1 MSQVNQSYKKHKRQ
15 PNMCR
20 KSRMSL
26 EQGESVG
33 PYEIKDLLKEGS
45 SSKIY
50 LAVSKYTN
58 EQVAIKTIKK
68 SHFTDNL
75 DELLLI
81 TKQIETLKI
90 LKHRNIIS
98 LYEIYESKKYI
109 YLVTEYLSGKDLIEK
124 IIQKKRFNE
133 EEALRIFFQLL
144 DAFTYMHKMNICHLN
159 IRTEH
164 ILFDK
169 NNRPKIVGFGYS
181 SFYEKEK
188 MIEGAYGSLCY
199 ACPEIIDEV
208 PYNPEL
214 ADVWSLG
221 VILYV
226 LICGYLPFS
235 EEDDNKNKI
244 LISSGKVDYPKEI
257 SNKLKDLL
265 KHMLDI
271 NPKKRYTFQKI
282 VKHPW
287 IKPYSEKIFSGGIN
301 IYKTIYPVDDRILN
315 IINQYG
321 FDKSKVKNDMIM
333 NKYNIGTG
341 LYKQIVRKVL
351 DLKIKNISDLWSEE
365 FMAYRDDKKNQYEG
379 GDEKYEDYIKK
390 IDEKYKKKEDFVND
404 FKEREE
410 YVAERLIYLKEKKE
424 DEKKEKLNV
433 IEEAAADN
441 GDEDENDNEKT
452 NRSDN
457 ESEPRQ
463 KVENNIRKVKT
474 EKNKLFPR
482 TKTPMFNF
490 KELMKAKR
498 NNDSSKMNNLNND
511 NIEIVY
517 NKDQDVDIIKQFQDE
532 QNKKLSENII
542 PEKASIK
549 RSPSTPNFGK
559 DLQTNDNDIKNTNPF
574 KLSITPEKKANLAKK
589 ILEQKPY
596 KTDKYS
602 KDIIYSTKKTDKIQ
616 DSIYSSKNSLYSNL
630 HNLYSGKI
638 NNYKSIISG
647 ATLKTLTSENSNK
660 SLFRMTCFRNSS
672 NKSCLDRGSLYD
684 DFLKKNHPDNIRKT
698 ILNKNIDVKSI
709 KSNMN
714 KIEEGNDDAES
725 EKENNENKEDENKK
739 EEEEKN
745 LKESLK
751 LKYSLSFG
759 DDDED
764 EDENEEDEENSLER
778 KETDLKLFDILENEN
793 DEELQELKKIYFG
806 DKANKDLKKSLNNKK
821 SVKFNDDDDKG
832 EEIKSPDPNLKKSTM
847 SKKTITSN
855 LTNSVFDKYEE
866 KLKEYNKTHK
876 INDDKDTN
884 EPSKFD
890 TQLEISFHDGDGKYK
905 INYFDDTIKF
915 NHNDEPSKK
924 LDFLNKEDIGFSI
937 DNIYNKIKKD
947 FILKVQEN
955 SPIKKINISDD
966 PKKINNNISKIHEL
980 FLKKNKKKIKK
991 PINGQSSKYK
1001 RLNEYP
1007 NGVRKVDEANQI
1019 NIEKIPY
1026 SKKIKRIQRQ
1036 ENFSIIPSANRDLNR
1051 IYFNGKTHRGNSS
1064 IDFSKY
1070 NNSSIKRN
1078 IYNPNTVNYDSLMDR
1093 INNTNSSALKEK
1105 DIMYPKKNYRYTEN
1119 NDNNT
1124 PYYNRALENTYNPNE
1139 DNRVNK
1145 AIKQYYYK
1153 IDHNTIGKTSL
1164 KRKEPKLFKPTSP
1177 KNNNIEEDTRNKRQN
1192 RIIDKDKYNT
1202 LMKKFNS
1209 YYPKYNETNS
1219 FSIEDPLLSKTTRK
1233 AGYISVKNIK
1243 DEVVVKRN
1251 EIMDKINEC
1260 QNLLN
1265 TIMKERNQ
1273 FETQKKKNNLSLII
1287 DDDLNIST
1295 FNRRN
1300 YSNYNFESQKPK
1312 NRIIDMKKAPNRVKD
1327 FEINENNNKTE
1338 INQIYF
1344 KKIDGNKVNKYINT
1358 NKINKYM
1365 NKNNNINK
1373 DIDKDN
1379 DKTKSFKKIILPKNY
1394 TNKYKSGS
1402 LMKTCLNNE
1411 IDNNTYNNTFS
1422 NSTFNNNFNNKLYSN
1437 PNIDYQEGQRPST
1450 NEIKYIYPRQK
1461 IVRIYKKYE
1470 NSTLTR
1476 NIESPLNGN
1485 YSFNNRLDSNFI
1497 HRSFMNPNTSNKFK

>member
-26 EQGESVG
+26 EQGERIG

-50 LAVSKYTN
+50 LAFSKYTN
-58 EQVAIKTIKK
+58 EPVAIKTIKK
-68 SHFTDNL
+68 SHFKDHL
-75 DELLLI
+75 DELLLL

-90 LKHRNIIS
+90 LKHRNIIT

-109 YLVTEYLSGKDLIEK
+109 YLVTEYSSGKDLIEK

-199 ACPEIIDEV
+199 ACPEIIDEA

-265 KHMLDI
+265 RHMLDI

-282 VKHPW
+282 IKHPW

-341 LYKQIVRKVL
+341 LYKQIVRKLL

-365 FMAYRDDKKNQYEG
+365 FMAYRDDKKNQCED
-379 GDEKYEDYIKK
+379 GDKKYEDYINK

-410 YVAERLIYLKEKKE
+410 YVAERLVNLQGKKE
-424 DEKKEKLNV
+424 DEKKEKLNI
-433 IEEAAADN
+433 IEEAIADYA
-441 GDEDENDNEKT
+441 DEDENEKT

-457 ESEPRQ
+457 EGESNQ
-463 KVENNIRKVKT
+463 KDEQINVRKVKT
-474 EKNKLFPR
+474 ERNKLFPR

-490 KELMKAKR
+490 GGSMKKR
-498 NNDSSKMNNLNND
+498 KNNGSSNINNENNE

-517 NKDQDVDIIKQFQDE
+517 NKAQDVDIIQQFQDE
-532 QNKKLSENII
+532 QNKKLSKNMI
-542 PEKASIK
+542 PEKQTIK

-559 DLQTNDNDIKNTNPF
+559 DLENKVNNTEKTNPF
-574 KLSITPEKKANLAKK
+574 NLSITPEKKAHLAKK
-589 ILEQKPY
+589 ILDQK
-596 KTDKYS
+596 KDS
-602 KDIIYSTKKTDKIQ
+602 NLKDIIYSTKKKDKIQ

-638 NNYKSIISG
+638 NHYKSIISG
-647 ATLKTLTSENSNK
+647 ATLKTLTSEGSNK
-660 SLFRMTCFRNSS
+660 SLFRMTCFGNSS

-698 ILNKNIDVKSI
+698 ILNKNNTLN
-709 KSNMN
+709 SNMN
-714 KIEEGNDDAES
+714 KIDEGNDDTES
-725 EKENNENKEDENKK
+725 EKENNEKKEDENKK
-739 EEEEKN
+739 EINN

-759 DDDED
+759 DD
-764 EDENEEDEENSLER
+764 DENEEDEENSLER

-806 DKANKDLKKSLNNKK
+806 DKANKDLKKSINNKK
-821 SVKFNDDDDKG
+821 SVKFNDDNGKE
-832 EEIKSPDPNLKKSTM
+832 EEIKSPDPNLKKSTI
-847 SKKTITSN
+847 SKKTNTSI
-855 LTNSVFDKYEE
+855 LSNSVFDKYEE

-876 INDDKDTN
+876 INDDKEIN
-884 EPSKFD
+884 VPSRFD
-890 TQLEISFHDGDGKYK
+890 TQLEISFHDEDK
-905 INYFDDTIKF
+905 INYVDKNTKF
-915 NHNDEPSKK
+915 YHNDEPSKK
-924 LDFLNKEDIGFSI
+924 LDFLNKEELGFSI

-947 FILKVQEN
+947 FILEVKEN

-966 PKKINNNISKIHEL
+966 PKRINNNISKIHEL
-980 FLKKNKKKIKK
+980 FLKKNKRRPKK
-991 PINGQSSKYK
+991 PINSQSSKYK
-1001 RLNEYP
+1001 RLNEYS
-1007 NGVRKVDEANQI
+1007 NGVRKVDEAIQI
-1019 NIEKIPY
+1019 DVNKIPY
-1026 SKKIKRIQRQ
+1026 SKKLKRIQRQ
-1036 ENFSIIPSANRDLNR
+1036 EYFSIFPNVNRDLNS
-1051 IYFNGKTHRGNSS
+1051 IYFNGNTYNGNSS
-1064 IDFSKY
+1064 IDMSKY
-1070 NNSSIKRN
+1070 NNNSINRN
-1078 IYNPNTVNYDSLMDR
+1078 TYYPNTVKYDSLMGR
-1093 INNTNSSALKEK
+1093 INSSNISAMKERRRIHPQNSNLYNNE
-1105 DIMYPKKNYRYTEN
+1105 NYEY
-1119 NDNNT
+1119 NT
-1124 PYYNRALENTYNPNE
+1124 PYYNRSLENTYNPNE
-1139 DNRVNK
+1139 DNNRVNK
-1145 AIKQYYYK
+1145 VIKQYYYK
-1153 IDHNTIGKTSL
+1153 IENNTISKNSL
-1164 KRKEPKLFKPTSP
+1164 KRKEPKHYKPISP
-1177 KNNNIEEDTRNKRQN
+1177 KNNNIEEDIRNKKQN
-1192 RIIDKDKYNT
+1192 KILEKYKTNSQ
-1202 LMKKFNS
+1202 MKKFNS
-1209 YYPKYNETNS
+1209 YYRKYDDINS
-1219 FSIEDPLLSKTTRK
+1219 FSNEEPLLSKTTRK
-1233 AGYISVKNIK
+1233 IGYISVKNIK

-1251 EIMDKINEC
+1251 EIMDKIKHC
-1260 QNLLN
+1260 QNLLS
-1265 TIMKERNQ
+1265 TIMKERDN
-1273 FETQKKKNNLSLII
+1273 FETQKRRNNNLSINMENEP
-1287 DDDLNIST
+1287 NISS

-1300 YSNYNFESQKPK
+1300 NSNYNFEYQKPK
-1312 NRIIDMKKAPNRVKD
+1312 SRIIDMKKAPNRIKD
-1327 FEINENNNKTE
+1327 FEINDNINKTE

-1344 KKIDGNKVNKYINT
+1344 KKIDGNKVNKYINR

-1365 NKNNNINK
+1365 NNNNINK
-1373 DIDKDN
+1373 DIDT
-1379 DKTKSFKKIILPKNY
+1379 DKNKNKSFKTIMLPRYY
-1394 TNKYKSGS
+1394 TNKSKIGP
-1402 LMKTCLNNE
+1402 LMRSCLNPDN
-1411 IDNNTYNNTFS
+1411 DNNTYNNDYNNTY
-1422 NSTFNNNFNNKLYSN
+1422 NNNDYNNTNNNRQYSN
-1437 PNIDYQEGQRPST
+1437 YSLDYQEAQLPRKD
-1450 NEIKYIYPRQK
+1450 EIKYIYPRQK
-1461 IVRIYKKYE
+1461 LVGIYKKNE
-1470 NSTLTR
+1470 NSILTR
-1476 NIESPLNGN
+1476 NIEKNPISSN
-1485 YSFNNRLDSNFI
+1485 YSFNNRLNSNNI
-1497 HRSFMNPNTSNKFK
+1497 HRNYKNTNSSNAFK